1 MLDVANGLPKTIEN
15 GHAIVKEK
23 MIPELD
29 ALRQDRCG
37 IICDVLLKKSAVSS
51 LKQCIDRV
59 TE

>member
-1 MLDVANGLPKTIEN
+1 MTGSN
-15 GHAIVKEK
+15 IVKAK

-29 ALRQDRCG
+29 ALQQDRCG
-37 IICDVLLKKSAVSS
+37 IFCDVLLKKSAVSS